1 MSERDDPP
9 IGAPATADA
18 AYDARAIRVLEGL
31 EAVRKRPA
39 MYIGDTSSGGLHH
52 LVWEVVDNSVDEALA
67 GFCTEIHVTLR
78 ADGGVS
84 VTDDGRGI
92 PVDIHETEG
101 VPAVEVVLSKL
112 HAGGKFDKKSYRVS
126 GGLHGVGVSV
136 VNALAEWLEVEVF
149 KDGRIYHM
157 SFERGTKKSDLKV
170 LGRTD
175 RRGTKVTFYPDP
187 EILETTEFSPEIV
200 VQRLREL
207 AYLMGRQDLRIH
219 FEDERSGRKDS
230 FHFPEGLKAFIRH
243 LNEGRAPLHPDV
255 IHVRKEVPDPVHPG
269 ATYWVEFA
277 LQYSADYT
285 ETVFSF
291 VNNINTH
298 EGGTHLSGF
307 RTALTRSINLYAR
320 REKLAKEGEGLPTGD
335 DFREGLTA
343 VVSVAVP
350 EPQFEGQTKNRLGN
364 REVQGIV
371 ETVVGE
377 ALGTYLEEKPAVARV
392 VVQKALQAQ
401 QAREAARRAR
411 ELVRRKSALAS
422 GSLPGKLAD
431 CQSRSREDSELFLV
445 EGDSAGGSA
454 KTGRDRRF
462 QAVLPLKGKILNVEK
477 AREDRMLAHVE
488 IQTIIAAIGAGF
500 AQEFDPQKSRY
511 GKVILMTDADVDGS
525 HIRTLLLTFFYRHMV
540 ELIRQGF
547 VYIARPPLYKV
558 RRGKFERYLHAD
570 RDLKETLL
578 SLGLEGT
585 VLEDR
590 TAGRSF
596 EGETLAALARALTKL
611 EDLAPHVSPVRE
623 GVTLEEYLAVWKG
636 SGGRLPHFRVVEGGK
651 PRFLF
656 DTDALDGLIE
666 ARRAAKGAD
675 LLIYDGP
682 ECGVPREEAELEVAK
697 FGERAR
703 IEEAAREVEKAGAAP
718 ESFGAPPV
726 AGAEAP
732 PRFALRTGSEATPVR
747 SLREALEAIRRIG
760 AREADIQRYKGLGEM
775 NPEQL
780 WESTLDPAR
789 RVLSKVTL
797 QDAFEANRI
806 FSILMGEEV
815 EPRRQFIEEHAL
827 EATRLDI

>member
-1 MSERDDPP
+1 MTEREE
-9 IGAPATADA
+9 GPAAAAAADA
-18 AYDARAIRVLEGL
+18 TYDARAIRVLEGL

-39 MYIGDTSSGGLHH
+39 MYIGDTSTSGLHH

-67 GFCTEIHVTLR
+67 GFCNEIHVTLR

-92 PVDIHETEG
+92 PVDVHETEG

-112 HAGGKFDKKSYRVS
+112 HAGGKFDKKAYRVS

-157 SFERGTKKSDLKV
+157 SFERGAKKSDLKV

-187 EILETTEFSPEIV
+187 EIFDTTEFSPEMV

-207 AYLMGRQDLRIH
+207 AYLMGRQNLRIH
-219 FEDERSGRKDS
+219 FEDERSGRRES
-230 FHFPEGLKAFIRH
+230 FHFPEGLVAFIRH
-243 LNEGRAPLHPDV
+243 LNEGRAPIHPDV
-255 IHVRKEVPDPVHPG
+255 LHFRKEAPDPAHPG
-269 ATYWVEFA
+269 SVYWIEIA
-277 LQYSADYT
+277 LQYCADYT

-307 RTALTRSINLYAR
+307 RTALTRSINQYAR
-320 REKLAKEGEGLPTGD
+320 REKLVKEGEGLPTGD

-364 REVQGIV
+364 REAQGIV

-377 ALGTYLEEKPAVARV
+377 SLGTYLEETPIVARTI
-392 VVQKALQAQ
+392 VQKALQAQ

-454 KTGRDRRF
+454 KSGRDRRF

-500 AQEFDPQKSRY
+500 GLEFDPQKSRY

-547 VYIARPPLYKV
+547 VYIARPPLYKIK
-558 RRGKFERYLHAD
+558 RGKFERYLHAE
-570 RDLKETLL
+570 RDLRDALL
-578 SLGLEGT
+578 ALGLEGT
-585 VLEDR
+585 TLLDR
-590 TAGRSF
+590 VAGRAL
-596 EGETLAALARALTKL
+596 EGEALAALARALTKL
-611 EDLAPHVSPVRE
+611 EDLVPHVSPARE
-623 GVTLEEYLAVWKG
+623 GVTLEEYLAAWRVFE
-636 SGGRLPHFRVVEGGK
+636 GRLPLYRVVSKGR
-651 PRFLF
+651 PSFL
-656 DTDALDGLIE
+656 LDDE
-666 ARRAAKGAD
+666 AIDEFLESARAEKGAD

-682 ECGVPREEAELEVAK
+682 DCGVPREEADVVVAK
-697 FGERAR
+697 FGERGR
-703 IEEAAREVEKAGAAP
+703 VEEAAREVERTGAAP
-718 ESFGAPPV
+718 EAFGAPSAASPD
-726 AGAEAP
+726 AL
-732 PRFALRTGSEATPVR
+732 PRFAIRPGGEDIPAR
-747 SLREALEAIRRIG
+747 SLREALEAIRRVG

-789 RVLSKVTL
+789 RVLSRVSL
-797 QDAFEANRI
+797 QDAFEANRV

>member
-1 MSERDDPP
+1 M
-9 IGAPATADA
+9 
-18 AYDARAIRVLEGL
+18 
-31 EAVRKRPA
+31 
-39 MYIGDTSSGGLHH
+39 
-52 LVWEVVDNSVDEALA
+52 
-67 GFCTEIHVTLR
+67 
-78 ADGGVS
+78 
-84 VTDDGRGI
+84 
-92 PVDIHETEG
+92 
-101 VPAVEVVLSKL
+101 
-112 HAGGKFDKKSYRVS
+112 
-126 GGLHGVGVSV
+126 
-136 VNALAEWLEVEVF
+136 
-149 KDGRIYHM
+149 
-157 SFERGTKKSDLKV
+157 

-187 EILETTEFSPEIV
+187 EILEVTEFSPEIV

-207 AYLMGRQDLRIH
+207 AYLMGRQNLKIH

-230 FHFPEGLKAFIRH
+230 FHFPEGLVAFIRH

-255 IHVRKEVPDPVHPG
+255 LHLRKEVADPVHPG
-269 ATYWVEFA
+269 ASYWVEIA

-320 REKLAKEGEGLPTGD
+320 RAKLAKEGESLPTGD

-431 CQSRSREDSELFLV
+431 CQSRSREESELFLV

-570 RDLKETLL
+570 RDLKET
-578 SLGLEGT
+578 
-585 VLEDR
+585 
-590 TAGRSF
+590 
-596 EGETLAALARALTKL
+596 
-611 EDLAPHVSPVRE
+611 
-623 GVTLEEYLAVWKG
+623 
-636 SGGRLPHFRVVEGGK
+636 
-651 PRFLF
+651 
-656 DTDALDGLIE
+656 
-666 ARRAAKGAD
+666 
-675 LLIYDGP
+675 
-682 ECGVPREEAELEVAK
+682 
-697 FGERAR
+697 
-703 IEEAAREVEKAGAAP
+703 
-718 ESFGAPPV
+718 
-726 AGAEAP
+726 
-732 PRFALRTGSEATPVR
+732 
-747 SLREALEAIRRIG
+747 
-760 AREADIQRYKGLGEM
+760 
-775 NPEQL
+775 
-780 WESTLDPAR
+780 
-789 RVLSKVTL
+789 
-797 QDAFEANRI
+797 
-806 FSILMGEEV
+806 
-815 EPRRQFIEEHAL
+815 
-827 EATRLDI
+827 